1 MATFFAI
8 FFAFLC
14 GALLITTAALAI
26 AGVMFVINEDYRN
39 AMFHLFSAVADDAE
53 QNQPEVH

>member
-14 GALLITTAALAI
+14 GALLITTAALVI
-26 AGVMFVINEDYRN
+26 ATGTFVINEDYRN
-39 AMFHLFSAVADDAE
+39 VMFHLFSAIHDDAE

>member
-14 GALLITTAALAI
+14 GALLISTAALVI
-26 AGVMFVINEDYRN
+26 ATVTFVINEDYRN
-39 AMFHLFSAVADDAE
+39 AMFHLFSAIHDDAE

>member
-8 FFAFLC
+8 FFAFFC
-14 GALLITTAALAI
+14 GVLLITTAALAI

-39 AMFHLFSAVADDAE
+39 AMFHMFSTVTDDAE
-53 QNQPEVH
+53 QHQPEVH

>member
-39 AMFHLFSAVADDAE
+39 AMFHMFSAMHDDAE
-53 QNQPEVH
+53 QHQPEVH

>member
-14 GALLITTAALAI
+14 GVLLITTASLAI

-39 AMFHLFSAVADDAE
+39 AMFHMFSTVTDDAE
-53 QNQPEVH
+53 QHQPEVH